1 MPLQTG
7 YKDIPIKELHVECS
21 GFDGSLSG
29 LRILQL
35 SDLHLKKSVSV
46 EYMKALVGEIN
57 KAAPDIV
64 LISGD
69 ILQCKA
75 LHVKEHIE
83 AFGSLKADTF
93 YVSGNHDMV
102 YGIKELAELMQMSGV
117 ASLDDTIRKLEIK
130 GAQLQLIGL
139 SDRYGFVRGIKRP
152 ISELFPRLDANIPT
166 ILLTHQPKDIVH
178 VGAFRVDFHVS
189 GHTHGGQIYPL
200 NKLVKLFQPYLHGFY
215 RYKNTLMYVS
225 SGLGYWGIDIRYGV
239 PSEIPLFTIN

>member
-1 MPLQTG
+1 MSLQRG
-7 YKDIPIKELHVECS
+7 YKEIPIKEMHVECG
-21 GFDGSLSG
+21 GFTKELGG
-29 LRILQL
+29 LRIAQL
-35 SDLHLKKSVSV
+35 SDLHIKKSIDA
-46 EYMKALVGEIN
+46 EYFKNIVQKIN
-57 KAAPDIV
+57 EAHVDIV
-64 LISGD
+64 LFSGD
-69 ILQCKA
+69 ILQCRA
-75 LHVKEHIE
+75 SHVKEHIE
-83 AFGSLKADTF
+83 TFGALEAPAFF
-93 YVSGNHDMV
+93 VSGNHDMV
-102 YGIKELAELMQMSGV
+102 YGIRELRELMQMSGV

-130 GAQLQLIGL
+130 GAQLQLVGL